1 MKKIELLAPAGNME
15 SLEAAVQ
22 AGCDAVYLG
31 MTNYSARAFAGNFDR
46 EQLVEAVHYCHVRNV
61 RVYVT
66 MNTMLYETEIERAK
80 ETVDFL
86 YHSDVDALLIQDLG
100 LFHLVHTMYPDFE
113 IHCST
118 QMHIHNLAGIQVMKN
133 EGAARVVMARESP
146 IELIEKACQ
155 MGIDIEVFVYGA
167 ICISYSGQCLFS
179 ASMKNRSANRGMCAQ
194 CCRLKYFPDGTHH
207 FQEGDYILSPRDLN
221 VIDEIPQ
228 LIKAGVASLKIEGR
242 MKRPEYVYLVIRTFR
257 EAIDAC
263 QQGRE
268 YHVSRKR
275 QEELLEM
282 FNRGF
287 SKGHLFHDD
296 VKERMSQYRPNHR
309 GIQIGTV
316 ESFNHGE
323 VTVKLSAPLHQHDG
337 LRILH
342 TPADIGLTAVKIF
355 RKGKLVSS
363 ADKGDIVSLPL
374 HGKDRPKPGEPL
386 QKTSDT
392 VLLAEIDEE
401 IAHNSRKVPLSAEYH
416 AMPGEPMKLCL
427 KDADGHEVTVE
438 TDTALEMAK
447 KAPMQKAQIESS
459 LAKTGDTCFVIDSFS
474 SEAGNVFIAVSQ
486 LNALRRNALAKM
498 EAARAVLHKRTQ
510 ARPYN
515 FHLDP
520 TPAPKHRILI
530 EEDDFATESKPYDDA
545 CFITQGHG
553 LTPVINQEQ
562 VPGGLL
568 ADTVISQMGDFSC
581 EMKDCIAGMTLNLA
595 NSYALAFVLS
605 HPGIVGAVFSSECS
619 NEQIHQT
626 LTAFASRY
634 GFVPYTYA
642 LVYGRRVLMHIKDR
656 FTSEKITSMQDLHG
670 SVYPVCYN
678 GSSTEIV
685 ENEPVHRA
693 NPYCYGSYVILD
705 EWTKDPSS
713 VQEEVN
719 EEILGRI

>member
-15 SLEAAVQ
+15 SLKAAVQ

-31 MTNYSARAFAGNFDR
+31 LTNYSARAFAGNFDHD
-46 EQLVEAVHYCHVRNV
+46 QLLEAVHYCHVRNV

-118 QMHIHNLAGIQVMKN
+118 QMHIHNLAGVQVMKN
-133 EGAARVVMARESP
+133 EGASRVVIARETP
-146 IELIEKACQ
+146 IELVEKACQ

-179 ASMKNRSANRGMCAQ
+179 SAAKNRSANRGMCAQ
-194 CCRLKYFPDGTHH
+194 CCRLKYFPDGSHH
-207 FQEGDYILSPRDLN
+207 FKEGDYILSPRDLN

-242 MKRPEYVYLVIRTFR
+242 MKRPEYVYLVIKTFR

-263 QQGRE
+263 LAGRE
-268 YHVSRKR
+268 YHVSQQRG
-275 QEELLEM
+275 QQLLEM

-296 VKERMSQYRPNHR
+296 VMERMSQYRPNHR

-316 ESFNHGE
+316 QSAGHGE
-323 VTVKLSAPLHQHDG
+323 VTVKLSGSLHQHDG
-337 LRILH
+337 LRIL
-342 TPADIGLTAVKIF
+342 TKPQDIGLTAVKIYK
-355 RKGKLVSS
+355 KGKLVNA
-363 ADKGDIVSLPL
+363 ADKGDIISLPL
-374 HGKDRPKPGEPL
+374 HGRQMPKAGDPL

-392 VLLAEIDEE
+392 VLLKKIDDE
-401 IAHNSRKVPLSAEYH
+401 IASNERKVSLDVFYH
-416 AMPGEPMKLCL
+416 AMPDEKMVITL
-427 KDADGHEVTVE
+427 KDDDGHEVTVE
-438 TDTALEMAK
+438 SDDVLQAAR
-447 KAPMQKAQIESS
+447 KAPMQKEQIEAS
-459 LAKTGDTCFVIDSFS
+459 LAKTGDTCFVIRHFKA
-474 SEAGNVFIAVSQ
+474 EAGNVFIPVSQ
-486 LNALRRNALAKM
+486 LNALRRDALAKM
-498 EAARAVLHKRTQ
+498 EEKRTILHQ
-510 ARPYN
+510 RTAAIPYS

-520 TPAPKHRILI
+520 ASAPKHRILI
-530 EEDDFATESKPYDDA
+530 EEEGSFQTLPDA
-545 CFITQGHG
+545 GVISVGHG
-553 LTPVINQEQ
+553 LTPVINQDQ
-562 VPGGLL
+562 MPGGTLC
-568 ADTVISQMGDFSC
+568 DTVVSQMGDFSC
-581 EMKDCIAGMTLNLA
+581 HMQNCIAGMTLNLA

-619 NEQIHQT
+619 NEQIRDV
-626 LTAFASRY
+626 LSAFKARY
-634 GFVPYTYA
+634 GFVPYTYE

-656 FTSEKITSMQDLHG
+656 FVPEKITSMQDLHG
-670 SVYPVCYN
+670 CVYPVRYN